1 MINKRYYI
9 RDDTTSD
16 MAGHVSKLRRA
27 LRLT

>member
-1 MINKRYYI
+1 MINKRY